1 MSSVREDI
9 LLRVHMDDN
18 DTKRGVES
26 IKGRFNTLKAGVG
39 VAMTAMGA
47 QMLQFSK
54 TCVESAIN
62 AESGWNSYTTALER
76 VGGVAGRNIGEI
88 KSEVTGLA
96 STLGRSTADVR
107 QAETDFMNY
116 GVSAQTAMRGASAV
130 SAIAAAKNMDYA
142 SSEQVVMSALK
153 GRGMQLKSLGIDIS
167 NYKDATT
174 GAIDTTRLFNDIM
187 AKYGSSQDK
196 YSKSAQ
202 ANQQRLTNSMNS
214 FKTAVGTALVP
225 ILEAVTPLIVQL
237 SNALASSPELS
248 KVVAY
253 IMLIG
258 GGLNVIEGP
267 LRTINALF
275 GTGLPTIVSGL
286 NKMGSVLTGV
296 GSRISSV
303 YGDTRALYDAWK
315 ERPDLFDESIFAKLS
330 RLKQSLMDLPAR
342 IRGVASSLASMVKSN
357 ILSGLNSLKT
367 SLSSVGA
374 SAVQVGQRLR
384 SMLSSAGSTALTT
397 LKTSLDS
404 LKTTLATV
412 GSKALEAGRA
422 LLTLGKN
429 ALIAGLNALKS
440 AAMWVVEKVQLVAA
454 TVATYAMTVK
464 QTALNIVMSL
474 NPITIIVIALIA
486 LVAILVVAY
495 YKVDWFREG
504 INQLGQ
510 YLLQLVQTVYTV
522 FTSIPTIIGSMV
534 ANAISSAVRVGQGIY
549 NGIMNFINSI
559 VSGITNV
566 FNQIVSTITG
576 FAQYIYDSALKIG
589 QNIWNGIIDGLGA
602 LGSWFN
608 SLFGGGAGGIEA
620 GLTYAGGTDAGLTY
634 TGNQTVK
641 HVHTLQT
648 GNPSVN
654 KTTNNSNR
662 TIVLQEGALTV
673 DARNLTVQEGKQLI
687 TSVFESI
694 GSAV

>member
-47 QMLQFSK
+47 QMLQLSK
-54 TCVESAIN
+54 NCVDSAIS
-62 AESGWNSYTTALER
+62 AEAGWNSYTTALER

-88 KSEVTGLA
+88 KSEVSGLA

-116 GVSAQTAMRGASAV
+116 GVSAQTAMRGVSAV

-142 SSEQVVMSALK
+142 SSEQIVMSALK
-153 GRGMQLKSLGIDIS
+153 GRAGQLKTLGINIDK
-167 NYKDATT
+167 YKDATT

-187 AKYGSSQDK
+187 SKYGSSQEK

-225 ILEAVTPLIVQL
+225 ILEAVTPLIVAFA
-237 SNALASSPELS
+237 NALASSPELS
-248 KVVAY
+248 TTVAY
-253 IMLIG
+253 ITLFG
-258 GGLNVIEGP
+258 GALAAIQGP
-267 LRTINALF
+267 LMTIQTIANTGVFGKLF
-275 GTGLPTIVSGL
+275 SGIEKGAGAISKVEGKL
-286 NKMGSVLTGV
+286 NKFLNQ
-296 GSRISSV
+296 IKILQD
-303 YGDTRALYDAWK
+303 YRAFK
-315 ERPDLFDESIFAKLS
+315 ERPDMFSNPFMDKIDVFKQKLID
-330 RLKQSLMDLPAR
+330 LKTR
-342 IRGVASSLASMVKSN
+342 IVETGQKLASMVKSGT
-357 ILSGLNSLKT
+357 ITGLNTLKN
-367 SLSSVGA
+367 
-374 SAVQVGQRLR
+374 
-384 SMLSSAGSTALTT
+384 ALIT
-397 LKTSLDS
+397 LKTELINI
-404 LKTTLATV
+404 
-412 GSKALEAGRA
+412 GSKALSAGRA

-429 ALIAGLNALKS
+429 ALIAGANALKS
-440 AAMWVVEKVQLVAA
+440 AAMWLVEKVQLIAS
-454 TVATYAMTVK
+454 TVATYAMTVA

-474 NPITIIVIALIA
+474 NPVTLIVIALIS

-510 YLLQLVQTVYTV
+510 YLLQLVQTVYSV

-534 ANAISSAVRVGQGIY
+534 ASAIASSMLVGQGIY
-549 NGIMNFINSI
+549 NGIMGFVNNII
-559 VSGITNV
+559 SGIRNV
-566 FNQIVSTITG
+566 FSQIYNTITG
-576 FAQYIYDSALKIG
+576 FASSVYTAAVQIG
-589 QNIWNGIIDGLGA
+589 QNIWKGIVSGLGA
-602 LGSWFN
+602 LGQFAS
-608 SLFGGGAGGIEA
+608 SLVGMVVGGAGGYDA
-620 GLTYAGGTDAGLTY
+620 GLTYTGGAGGPDAGLTY

-641 HVHTLQT
+641 HFHTLQT

-694 GSAV
+694 GRGQAV